1 MKGYGCYL
9 VSGLLLVCGTAS
21 AFEQAQST
29 QTAKLPQQEKR
40 TATEVWRSSLDTN
53 DLLKAPKPLSF
64 GIEVSTDNFGNQKI
78 TSYPQLNLTPEKSVS
93 LSVERFRP
101 KVKFKAGGMN
111 TAVRLRGDGIK
122 MQFHPVDKTTPP
134 PIDPQ
139 TATAHQ
145 ETHHVRAPS
154 HHCHHRFVGCGHV
167 HRHPHLRQHLQARRP
182 ALGHHRR

>member
-78 TSYPQLNLTPEKSVS
+78 T
-93 LSVERFRP
+93 
-101 KVKFKAGGMN
+101 
-111 TAVRLRGDGIK
+111 
-122 MQFHPVDKTTPP
+122 
-134 PIDPQ
+134 
-139 TATAHQ
+139 
-145 ETHHVRAPS
+145 
-154 HHCHHRFVGCGHV
+154 
-167 HRHPHLRQHLQARRP
+167 
-182 ALGHHRR
+182 